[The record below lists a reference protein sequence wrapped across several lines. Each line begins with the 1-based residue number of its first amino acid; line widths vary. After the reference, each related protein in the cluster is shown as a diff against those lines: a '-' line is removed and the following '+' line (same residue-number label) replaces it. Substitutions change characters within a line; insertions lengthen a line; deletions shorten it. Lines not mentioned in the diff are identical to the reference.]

1 MTLHDFAPY
10 SPTAIGFD
18 RLMGLLDAAAGWENP
33 ATGYPPYNIEKADDD
48 FYRITLAVAGYE
60 CDDLTVEQ
68 RENTLVV
75 SGRHESEAP
84 GGTYLYR
91 GLSVPEFQR
100 SFQLADYV
108 RVEDASLEN
117 GLLRIDLHRELPE
130 ELKPRRVEIAT
141 GPRKFVGKAKKLI
154 QGSKNA
160 A

>member
-1 MTLHDFAPY
+1 MGKPRN
-10 SPTAIGFD
+10 
-18 RLMGLLDAAAGWENP
+18 RLS
-33 ATGYPPYNIEKADDD
+33 PYNIEKADDD
-48 FYRITLAVAGYE
+48 FYRITLAVAGYDS
-60 CDDLTVEQ
+60 DDLTVEQ

-84 GGTYLYR
+84 EGTYLHR
-91 GLSVPEFQR
+91 GLSVPGFQR

-141 GPRKFVGKAKKLI
+141 GPRKLADKAKKLI
-154 QGSKNA
+154 RSSKNA